1 MSRPGCHADHS
12 NEHARMQPGLY
23 LASASPRRHDILN
36 QIGVPHQ
43 VLDVPAPPGA
53 DEPQLANESAESYV
67 LRTATEKAIRA
78 RHWMMQEGL
87 RDLPIL
93 SADTTV
99 ILDGEILHKPAD
111 AADAARMLSLL
122 SGRTHEVRTAIVL
135 ADHMRLMDD
144 VAITAVTFKTLSAA
158 EIDWYCDSKE
168 AMGKAG
174 AYGIQGLGGAFVSR
188 IEGTFT
194 GVMGLPVFETLRLL
208 DVFGVKFR

>member
-1 MSRPGCHADHS
+1 
-12 NEHARMQPGLY
+12 MQPSLY

-53 DEPQLANESAESYV
+53 DEPQLANESAQAYV

-78 RHWMMQEGL
+78 RHWIVQERL
-87 RDLPIL
+87 SDLPIL
-93 SADTTV
+93 CADTTV
-99 ILDGEILHKPAD
+99 ILDGEILHKPVDAD
-111 AADAARMLSLL
+111 DAARMLALL
-122 SGRTHEVRTAIVL
+122 SGRTHEVRTAIIL
-135 ADHMRLMDD
+135 ADQTRLMDD

-158 EIDWYCDSKE
+158 EIRWYCESQE
-168 AMGKAG
+168 PMGKAG

-194 GVMGLPVFETLRLL
+194 GVMGLPVFETVRLL
-208 DVFGVKFR
+208 DAFGVEFR